1 MTDWLLAIGI
11 TSMFV
16 VFIVA
21 LLFIAGFFK
30 RRPGDELAEERLQR
44 WELRCRKRLAEM
56 EQKLANLETL
66 IEIADEKIV
75 HLEDLNTQAETA
87 RLTAMG
93 RGAGRSGDL
102 QKIVNETFN
111 REFKERVRELQLEME
126 TRFHTMQ
133 MRPGAMIDEEDDD
146 PVEDYTNSGQSML
159 SGDSVETRPVPRRS
173 LFNEYV
179 PGVFNPDQDDENFMK
194 ERFHHIRHLADTGL
208 SAEEISHVVRME
220 KSTVDMILGLSGQVG
235 LGKGQLA

>member
-16 VFIVA
+16 MFIVV
-21 LLFIAGFFK
+21 LLFLAGFFK
-30 RRPGDELAEERLQR
+30 RRAGDDLAEDRLQR

-56 EQKLANLETL
+56 EQKLASLETL

-75 HLEDLNTQAETA
+75 HLEDLNTQAETN

-93 RGAGRSGDL
+93 RGAGRGGDL

-111 REFKERVRELQLEME
+111 REFKERVRELQVEME

-133 MRPGAMIDEEDDD
+133 MRPASMLADDDDD
-146 PVEDYTNSGQSML
+146 PVEDYTNSSQSEREEDAVEL
-159 SGDSVETRPVPRRS
+159 SPVTRRS
-173 LFNEYV
+173 VFSQYV

-208 SAEEISHVVRME
+208 TAEEISHVVRME

-235 LGKGQLA
+235 MGKGRRA